1 MSNNE
6 FKNIVKKM
14 LQGQPATFLDLDMTW
29 NLPNELIISN
39 QLLLL
44 TMAKI
49 SSIPILPTTDNIY
62 NKINLSPVKEIQDLN
77 EQLNILQIL
86 AQKYCVQQFT
96 LGSLTHQLFDDLI
109 NNAVEISDNKD
120 INDFMNFVSINK
132 FDDIQTG
139 GNTSIST
146 LINYLFILILLLT
159 TGGGEEIIFDKSLV
173 EKTQVTQVLQF
184 DKDMFI
190 EKDVFRSKPVNM
202 ELSLRAYDNSKEKLK
217 ETLIGKITS
226 LIKQIP
232 TGNEKMEEYVSNFN
246 NQAIKF
252 SDSCE
257 KTCVELMTKSYEN
270 HIFKNWN
277 DIDTIDV
284 TKRKLKELNEV
295 VHKTNAEMIEGIPG
309 KMTNVL
315 TTAATSLMTGDI
327 VAPTSLIV
335 DYGIDLWDK
344 LKTIKQSNKDI
355 KEVLKENEQK
365 QQSRGLTA
373 QEKLY
378 IHEGLFGEAKF
389 YCSFSFNLQLQYQNN
404 ILNVEGDKV
413 DYMWMVKLVQS
424 LEENIDIR
432 NASITADVNMDDK
445 NKELSYQLLESL
457 QQRFDILKTL
467 IQSLSVIVSYS
478 VYESLNK
485 KIKYPTDETLN
496 NISLYFDEQLK
507 YLNELLDNLN
517 KQFPK
522 REQMLQ
528 QKRELIEEQFRL
540 QTMENELTNFTNT
553 ATNLQKQFEANQI
566 AINLMESAKAFITSY
581 TGYLDFGLKTI
592 GFASE
597 SVEKFAYSS
606 TEFVMSGPLGI
617 VKGVGSSFSDL
628 LVHLLTT
635 PGGLALAGTGMLVL
649 FVFFKSPVFMFIH
662 GGKKFIYFVYNG
674 VIFVFQVIGTSFG
687 YAFKNVATFVIKKDT
702 DIYTEEG
709 ELVEDVENYKRF
721 LAGKEEGELYEPT
734 NRYTGGRRKHK
745 TKKRKNNIKKKSH
758 KNKNKK
764 YKAKLTKRKKY
775 NKTKTKY

>member
-1 MSNNE
+1 MSTND
-6 FKNIVKKM
+6 FKNIIKNM
-14 LQGQPATFLDLDMTW
+14 LEGVPATFLDVDMTW

-49 SSIPILPTTDNIY
+49 SSIPILPNTDKIY
-62 NKINLSPVKEIQDLN
+62 NDLKSTPVKEIQDLN
-77 EQLNILQIL
+77 EQLNTLQIL

-96 LGSLTHQLFDDLI
+96 LGSLTHQLFDDVI
-109 NNAVEISDNKD
+109 NNALEISDSKD

-132 FDDIQTG
+132 FDNIQTG
-139 GNTSIST
+139 GNSRNSI
-146 LINYLFILILLLT
+146 LINYLFVLILLLT
-159 TGGGEEIIFDKSLV
+159 SAGGDEIIFDKSIA
-173 EKTQVTQVLQF
+173 EKTQATQIVEF

-190 EKDVFRSKPVNM
+190 EKDVSRSKPINM
-202 ELSLRAYDNSKEKLK
+202 ELSLRAYDKSKEKQK

-232 TGNEKMEEYVSNFN
+232 TGDEKMEEYVINFN
-246 NQAIKF
+246 QRSMNF

-277 DIDTIDV
+277 DIDTIEI

-295 VHKTNAEMIEGIPG
+295 VHKTNAEMLEGIPG

-335 DYGIDLWDK
+335 DYGVDLWEK
-344 LKTIKQSNKDI
+344 LKTIKQSNKQI
-355 KEVLKENEQK
+355 KEVLKETEQK
-365 QQSRGLTA
+365 QESTALTA

-378 IHEGLFGEAKF
+378 IHEELFGEAKF

-424 LEENIDIR
+424 LQENIEIR
-432 NASITADVNMDDK
+432 NASIAANVNMDDK
-445 NKELSYQLLESL
+445 NKEISYQLLESL

-467 IQSLSVIVSYS
+467 IQSLSVIVSYG

-485 KIKYPTDETLN
+485 KIKYPTEETLN

-507 YLNELLDNLN
+507 FLNQLLDNLN

-528 QKRELIEEQFRL
+528 QKRELIEEQIRL
-540 QTMENELTNFTNT
+540 QNMENELTNFTNI
-553 ATNLQKQFEANQI
+553 ASNLQKQFEANQLYT
-566 AINLMESAKAFITSY
+566 NLMESAKAFITTY
-581 TGYLDFGLKTI
+581 TGYLDFGLKTMD
-592 GFASE
+592 FASE
-597 SVEKFAYSS
+597 SFERLASSS
-606 TEFVMSGPLGI
+606 TEFIMSGPLGI

-649 FVFFKSPVFMFIH
+649 FVVLKGPIFIFIH
-662 GGKKFIYFVYNG
+662 GGKKFVYFVYNG
-674 VIFVFQVIGTSFG
+674 VVFVFQVIGTSFG
-687 YAFKNVATFVIKKDT
+687 YALKSIATFVVKKDSAV
-702 DIYTEEG
+702 YTEEG
-709 ELVEDVENYKRF
+709 ELVTDVENYKRF
-721 LAGKEEGELYEPT
+721 LSGREEGEIYNPENT
-734 NRYTGGRRKHK
+734 YRGGRRKRK
-745 TKKRKNNIKKKSH
+745 TKKNKRNMKKKSQ
-758 KNKNKK
+758 KNKK
-764 YKAKLTKRKKY
+764 QKTKLTKRKKY
-775 NKTKTKY
+775 NKTKVKY